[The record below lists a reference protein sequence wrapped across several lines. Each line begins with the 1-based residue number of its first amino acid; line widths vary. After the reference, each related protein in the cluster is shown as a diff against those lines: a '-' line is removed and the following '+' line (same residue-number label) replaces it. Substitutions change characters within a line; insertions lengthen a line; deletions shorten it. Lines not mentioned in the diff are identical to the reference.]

1 MCWNQPLN
9 SMDLASSAVSNC
21 LSLCEFKYP
30 STSSHHRFTP
40 FSSKNAF
47 TSLTVKLNL
56 YRFHKY
62 AKVVVLSF
70 LSLLFFLWPSY
81 ICLQKRCLRR
91 NPRKIPNKK
100 VASKSGPY
108 VNSSDISIL
117 AEDMLVREIY
127 RERARA
133 KFTRLRGTFT
143 FCIESSFATVFTKQS
158 HHRSRIDLLSGVAE
172 KASESSL
179 HTAIPH
185 AS

>member
-1 MCWNQPLN
+1 MNDVVPTPHL
-9 SMDLASSAVSNC
+9 SSI
-21 LSLCEFKYP
+21 
-30 STSSHHRFTP
+30 HHIHVYIIFYYQLLYNNNNN
-40 FSSKNAF
+40 KNI
-47 TSLTVKLNL
+47 S
-56 YRFHKY
+56 RWRRD
-62 AKVVVLSF
+62 F
-70 LSLLFFLWPSY
+70 LFVPIVTFFLWPSY

-91 NPRKIPNKK
+91 KPKKIPNKK

-158 HHRSRIDLLSGVAE
+158 HHRSHIDLLSGVAE

-185 AS
+185 ATWNLSVR